1 MNDELR
7 IELITMADEDQQLLE
22 KLSKSGELADWKD
35 DVHPEL
41 KKVLER
47 NTKRVKEIIA
57 DNDWPGISNV
67 GEKGSTAMWLIV
79 QHSVLD
85 QIFMQ
90 SCVPIL
96 ERQVKNNEAKGWQ
109 LAFLRDRTLMQQ
121 DKPQIYGTQHI
132 DDKDGVV
139 KPYKIQDPE
148 KVDEFRKELGL
159 EPLAEKTALLQE
171 KHNRLLE
178 ANKNKNLENS

>member
-1 MNDELR
+1 
-7 IELITMADEDQQLLE
+7 
-22 KLSKSGELADWKD
+22 
-35 DVHPEL
+35 
-41 KKVLER
+41 
-47 NTKRVKEIIA
+47 
-57 DNDWPGISNV
+57 
-67 GEKGSTAMWLIV
+67 MWLIV

-85 QIFMQ
+85 VNFMQ

-109 LAFLRDRTLMQQ
+109 LAFLQDRTLMQQ

-148 KVDEFRKELGL
+148 KVDEFRKELGI
-159 EPLAEKTALLQE
+159 EPLVERTALLQE
-171 KHNRLLE
+171 RQNRLLE
-178 ANKNKNLENS
+178 ANKNR